1 MLLLQTELCNMENDK
16 RRAGWIIPEDIT
28 VMSHTTEVKQHRI
41 TVDYIQQLCVC
52 VLPDSLVQL

>member
-1 MLLLQTELCNMENDK
+1 MLLLQTELCNMENDN

-52 VLPDSLVQL
+52 VT